1 MELSIPDNAKKLRKS
16 AARLHYS
23 NDQSTRSVYIN
34 ADLSRGEAQLAYEQR
49 ERRRRRKAQT
59 AVSVA
64 TMTDPQT
71 TTLSGTGTSAS
82 SNDVRTVPDSIS
94 LMDTLPSS
102 KSDESATN
110 RVALLSNS
118 HIGTNRLQA
127 PTLIFV
133 HITLTLTC

>member
-1 MELSIPDNAKKLRKS
+1 
-16 AARLHYS
+16 
-23 NDQSTRSVYIN
+23 
-34 ADLSRGEAQLAYEQR
+34 
-49 ERRRRRKAQT
+49 
-59 AVSVA
+59 
-64 TMTDPQT
+64 MTDPQT

-118 HIGTNRLQA
+118 HIGTNTGTDSNFCPYNININL
-127 PTLIFV
+127 LNEY
-133 HITLTLTC
+133 